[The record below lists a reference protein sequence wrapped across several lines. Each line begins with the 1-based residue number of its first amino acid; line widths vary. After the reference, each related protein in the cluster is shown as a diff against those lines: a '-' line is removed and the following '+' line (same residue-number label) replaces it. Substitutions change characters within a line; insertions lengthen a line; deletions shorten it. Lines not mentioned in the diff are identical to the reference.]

1 MTSINF
7 KVGDRVTIKKL
18 RSSEPFDWSFAPH
31 TATTGTVRELSTR
44 WPAYGTL
51 AFVEQDGGDC
61 QYVPLSNIELI
72 PTEEVKVGDRVR
84 IIQSENR
91 AGHHFPVGTEAVIT
105 DVLGSGRYCANGTN
119 RKMEPLSQT
128 FRREDFDLIPA
139 PAPVKAPAPAPR
151 TFDLQSQNG
160 RILAHLLG
168 GNTIT
173 PLQAIGVFGAYRLAA
188 RIRELRLAG
197 HKIKTSMKVDPNGK
211 PYAEY
216 SLRNAGYVAA

>member
-51 AFVEQDGGDC
+51 AYVEQDEGEC
-61 QYVPLSNIELI
+61 NYVPLSNIELI

-84 IIQSENR
+84 IIQSDNR
-91 AGHHFPVGTEAVIT
+91 WGHGFNVGSTVTITEVLSDQDNPLFYRAKGPRYSQLIHPDDCEAVT
-105 DVLGSGRYCANGTN
+105 
-119 RKMEPLSQT
+119 
-128 FRREDFDLIPA
+128 
-139 PAPVKAPAPAPR
+139 VKAPAPAPR